1 MPFHCPKAL
10 VAPALAILASPLF
23 AGTVE
28 ILNPTAGTY
37 TVQRNASLL
46 PDSPAAFR
54 TAWDNLQLPPHAK
67 GPAAS
72 LEVTTPGT
80 LKFVLKDG
88 KGDFCLIKVRT
99 KLTSGTLVSTLETQD
114 HRAATDGALKLEQ
127 GNRIVITKA
136 FFEDKGETKDT
147 PVDGTGRCP
156 GDFKVSGAEPKG
168 APDTPSTTDAQ
179 VATGRFRLGLQEAL
193 KRCRTVLGQISRL
206 ETSVERSLALK
217 GAPSNRDERAVA
229 RETRV
234 DLANALRDL
243 DTAGAQCQF
252 ALDLAAGIP
261 GDRTPEVAAQ
271 CVTLQQLELML
282 HAQETSLLTLS
293 SALGVPGQ

>member
-54 TAWDNLQLPPHAK
+54 TAWDNLQLPTHAK
-67 GPAAS
+67 GQAAS
-72 LEVTTPGT
+72 LEVTTPGI

-88 KGDFCLIKVRT
+88 RGDFCLIKVRT
-99 KLTSGTLVSTLETQD
+99 KLASGTLVSTLETLD
-114 HRAATDGALKLEQ
+114 HRAATDGALRLEQ

-136 FFEDKGETKDT
+136 FFEEKGETKDA
-147 PVDGTGRCP
+147 PVDGTERGL
-156 GDFKVSGAEPKG
+156 GDCKVSDPEPKE
-168 APDTPSTTDAQ
+168 APGTSSTPDAQ
-179 VATGRFRLGLQEAL
+179 AATGRFQRGLQEAL
-193 KRCRTVLGQISRL
+193 TRCRTVLGQISRL
-206 ETSVERSLALK
+206 ETSVEKRLALK

-252 ALDLAAGIP
+252 ALELAAGIP

-271 CVTLQQLELML
+271 CVTLEQLELML
-282 HAQETSLLTLS
+282 HAQETSLLTLAG
-293 SALGVPGQ
+293 ALEVASR